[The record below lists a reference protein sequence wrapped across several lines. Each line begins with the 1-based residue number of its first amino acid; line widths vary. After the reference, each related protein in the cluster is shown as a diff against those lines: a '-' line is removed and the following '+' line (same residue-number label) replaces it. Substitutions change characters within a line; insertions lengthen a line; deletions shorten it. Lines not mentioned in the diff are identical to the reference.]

1 MTNKL
6 KKSFGFTL
14 IEILVVATIIG
25 LLAAGGFVTY
35 SNLSR
40 QSRDA
45 KRKADLEQI
54 RSALEMYRSNNS
66 SYTAASLD
74 GNCSGLNWLG
84 DYIGTI
90 PTDPKTDYNYYC
102 DITANDYTLYTAL
115 ENDSDNCGET
125 CRSTAPTNCTYK
137 VGPYGEESCP

>member
-54 RSALEMYRSNNS
+54 
-66 SYTAASLD
+66 
-74 GNCSGLNWLG
+74 
-84 DYIGTI
+84 
-90 PTDPKTDYNYYC
+90 
-102 DITANDYTLYTAL
+102 
-115 ENDSDNCGET
+115 
-125 CRSTAPTNCTYK
+125 
-137 VGPYGEESCP
+137 